1 MPCYKPLL
9 AYQCSD
15 GSIVWYESPKWDV
28 VRSLTLPCGQCVGC
42 RLERSRQWAVRCMHE
57 ASLYKHNCFITLTYN
72 DDHVPENGS
81 LRYED
86 FQKFMKRLRKRYSG
100 VEPSASPDSSDKYP
114 IRFYMCGEY
123 GENFGR
129 PHFHACLFNFDF
141 RDKKYWSTSPSGS
154 RIYRSAVLEDLWPF
168 GFSSIGD
175 VNFQSAAYVA
185 RYIMKKVTGRNAP
198 GHYEHTDSVTGEIMS
213 RVPEFNKM
221 SLKPGIGADWF
232 HRFHTDVYPHD
243 HVVVNGR
250 KAKPPRFY
258 DGQLEKMFPDLYDE
272 VKYSRFVEAMNAI
285 DDNTPERLAVK
296 EQVTLAKL
304 SKLPRVLS

>member
-1 MPCYKPLL
+1 
-9 AYQCSD
+9 
-15 GSIVWYESPKWDV
+15 
-28 VRSLTLPCGQCVGC
+28 
-42 RLERSRQWAVRCMHE
+42 MHE
-57 ASLYKHNCFITLTYN
+57 ASLYKNNCFITLTYS

-100 VEPSASPDSSDKYP
+100 VEPSASPDSPDKYP

-154 RIYRSAVLEDLWPF
+154 RIYRSEFLEDLWPF

-185 RYIMKKVTGRNAP
+185 RYIMKKVTGKMARE
-198 GHYEHTDSVTGEIMS
+198 YYDQVDFETGEVLS

-232 HRFHTDVYPHD
+232 KRFHTDVYPHD

-250 KAKPPRFY
+250 TSKPPRFY
-258 DGQLEKMFPDLYDE
+258 DGQLEKMFPDLYDD
-272 VKYSRFVEAMNAI
+272 VKHARFREAMLHLE
-285 DDNTPERLAVK
+285 DNTPDRLAVK
-296 EQVTLAKL
+296 EQVAQAKL
-304 SKLPRVLS
+304 SKLKRTLT